1 MYHFGYYYHF
11 PSTVQKYKQVVLL
24 MQNGMFMFKEVASD
38 LIPFKKRSMTSA
50 YYDLSMPVVCS
61 LNGNTVSEV
70 VFLYDIPISNCNN
83 EDGFSFEINIAN
95 RSAAL
100 KYDNKPFIDD
110 NITDK
115 KDLQFAHYI
124 EEYVGANKRI
134 MTLNQIISFITPN
147 RYRRSKE
154 MITSDLMRIVDSF
167 NLEDILAS
175 LSVVVT
181 DFYRSKVGGDDSY
194 RIDRTACLKDK
205 SVKTDEYIDKVIGMG
220 TECIHSDSGYTSNLR
235 AYAPNIYIG
244 EYKGEELENEK
255 KRILSNYSKAEHLS
269 YIFFNKLEEKER
281 ALDEIGSWKVNIEKI
296 KDKLNSEFFIDTLS
310 HIDERFFYGNYNVA
324 FSDLLD
330 NVNSLIRRIML
341 NYPRKRIVIS
351 GALPSVS
358 NYNWSR
364 ETDKITRKRL
374 VSKITNIIKTLLNTY
389 NVEIITGNA
398 DGAEQLAL
406 QYALD
411 NKVVIVNNYTSWT
424 MLGKDR
430 KLYRYYEM
438 VKMADI
444 VYLTDY
450 NDSYLYNN
458 FLKAAK
464 EHNVPVE
471 IIRDEVE

>member
-1 MYHFGYYYHF
+1 MYHFGFYYHF

-24 MQNGMFMFKEVASD
+24 LQNGMFMFKEVASD

-50 YYDLSMPVVCS
+50 YYNLSMPVICS
-61 LNGNTVSEV
+61 LNSNTVSEV
-70 VFLYDIPISNCNN
+70 VFLYDIPVSNGNN
-83 EDGFSFEINIAN
+83 EDGFSFEINTDN
-95 RSAAL
+95 RSTVL
-100 KYDNKPFIDD
+100 KYNNKPFIDD

-115 KDLQFAHYI
+115 KDLQFAHLI

-134 MTLNQIISFITPN
+134 MTLNQIISFITPD

-154 MITSDLMRIVDSF
+154 IITRDLMEIVDSY
-167 NLEDILAS
+167 NLEDILTS

-181 DFYRSKVGGDDSY
+181 DFYRSKVGDDDSY
-194 RIDRTACLKDK
+194 SIDRTACIKDK
-205 SVKTDEYIDKVIGMG
+205 SVKTDEYIDKVIGLG
-220 TECIHSDSGYTSNLR
+220 TECIHSDGGYTSNLR
-235 AYAPNIYIG
+235 AYAPKIYIG

-269 YIFFNKLEEKER
+269 YIIFTKLEEKER
-281 ALDEIGSWKVNIEKI
+281 ALDEIGSWKIYKDKT
-296 KDKLNSEFFIDTLS
+296 KDKLDSEFFIDTLS

-324 FSDLLD
+324 FSDLLGK
-330 NVNSLIRRIML
+330 VNSLIRRIIL
-341 NYPRKRIVIS
+341 KYPRKRIVIS

-358 NYNWSR
+358 NYSWSC
-364 ETDKITRKRL
+364 ETDNTIRKRL
-374 VSKITNIIKTLLNTY
+374 VSKIRNIIEQLLNTY
-389 NVEIITGNA
+389 NVEIISGNA

-411 NKVVIVNNYTSWT
+411 NKIENVNNYTSWT

-430 KLYRYYEM
+430 ESDRYYEM
-438 VKMADI
+438 IKMADI

-458 FLKAAK
+458 FIKVAK
-464 EHNVPVE
+464 EQNVPVE
-471 IIRDEVE
+471 IIRDDVE

>member
-1 MYHFGYYYHF
+1 MYQFGYYYHF
-11 PSTVQKYKQVVLL
+11 PSNVQQDKQVVLL
-24 MQNGMFMFKEVASD
+24 LQNSVFMFKEVDTD
-38 LIPFKKRSMTSA
+38 LIPFDKRSRTSA
-50 YYDLSMPVVCS
+50 YYDLSMPVVCR
-61 LNGNTVSEV
+61 LNGNTISEV
-70 VFLYDIPISNCNN
+70 VFLNDIPISSGNN
-83 EDGFSFEINIAN
+83 EDGFSFEINTDN
-95 RSAAL
+95 RNTVL
-100 KYDNKPFIDD
+100 KYNNKPFIDD

-115 KDLQFAHYI
+115 KDLQFAHLI

-134 MTLNQIISFITPN
+134 MTLNQIISFITPD

-154 MITSDLMRIVDSF
+154 IITRDLMRIVDSY
-167 NLEDILAS
+167 NLEDILSS

-194 RIDRTACLKDK
+194 RIERTACLEDK
-205 SVKTDEYIDKVIGMG
+205 SVKTDEYIDKVIGLG

-235 AYAPNIYIG
+235 AYAPKIYIG

-269 YIFFNKLEEKER
+269 YIFFTKLEEKER
-281 ALDEIGSWKVNIEKI
+281 ALDEIGYWKINKDNI
-296 KDKLNSEFFIDTLS
+296 KDKLNSDFFIDKLS

-324 FSDLLD
+324 FSDLLS

-341 NYPRKRIVIS
+341 KFPRKRIVIS

-358 NYNWSR
+358 NNSWTR
-364 ETDKITRKRL
+364 DMDKTTRKRL
-374 VSKITNIIKTLLNTY
+374 VSKITNTIKQLLNTY

-411 NKVVIVNNYTSWT
+411 NKIEIVNNYTSWT

-430 KLYRYYEM
+430 KIERYYEM
-438 VKMADI
+438 VKMTDI
-444 VYLTDY
+444 VYLTNY

-458 FLKAAK
+458 FLKVAN
-464 EHNVPVE
+464 ELNVPVE
-471 IIRDEVE
+471 IIGDEVE

>member
-11 PSTVQKYKQVVLL
+11 PSTVQKYKQLVLL
-24 MQNGMFMFKEVASD
+24 MQNGMFMFMEVASD
-38 LIPFKKRSMTSA
+38 LIPYKKRSMTGA
-50 YYDLSMPVVCS
+50 YYNLSMPVICS
-61 LNGNTVSEV
+61 LNSNSVSEV
-70 VFLYDIPISNCNN
+70 VFLYDIPISSGNN
-83 EDGFSFEINIAN
+83 EDGFSFEINTDN
-95 RSAAL
+95 RNTVL
-100 KYDNKPFIDD
+100 KYNNKPFIDD

-115 KDLQFAHYI
+115 KDLQFAHLI

-134 MTLNQIISFITPN
+134 MTLNQIISFITPD

-154 MITSDLMRIVDSF
+154 IITRDLMRIVDSY
-167 NLEDILAS
+167 NLEDILSS

-194 RIDRTACLKDK
+194 RIERTACLEDK
-205 SVKTDEYIDKVIGMG
+205 SVKTDKYIDKVIGLG

-235 AYAPNIYIG
+235 AYAPKIYIG

-269 YIFFNKLEEKER
+269 YIFFTKLEEKER
-281 ALDEIGSWKVNIEKI
+281 ALDEIGYWKINKDNI
-296 KDKLNSEFFIDTLS
+296 KDKLNSDFFIDKLS
-310 HIDERFFYGNYNVA
+310 HIDERFFYGNHNVA
-324 FSDLLD
+324 FSDLLG

-341 NYPRKRIVIS
+341 KFPRKRIVIS

-358 NYNWSR
+358 YNSWTR
-364 ETDKITRKRL
+364 DMDKTTRKRL
-374 VSKITNIIKTLLNTY
+374 VSKITNTIKQLLNTY

-398 DGAEQLAL
+398 DGAEHLAL

-411 NKVVIVNNYTSWT
+411 NKIEIVNNYTSWT

-430 KLYRYYEM
+430 EIERYYEM
-438 VKMADI
+438 VKMTDI
-444 VYLTDY
+444 VYLTNY

-458 FLKAAK
+458 FLEVAN
-464 EHNVPVE
+464 ELNVPVE
-471 IIRDEVE
+471 IIGDEVE